1 MKDYGLFVTDDERIW
16 IFMTG
21 EKLYALWVKCFAQ
34 KVKIIIKDVKSI
46 CPDKVLVVWIKQEI
60 LMTCKVVMV

>member
-16 IFMTG
+16 IFTTG

-46 CPDKVLVVWIKQEI
+46 
-60 LMTCKVVMV
+60 